1 MVWGAIT
8 FSGHRILV
16 RIKGNLNSIKYRDIL
31 SAELPNLLP
40 TSREEIYI
48 FQQDNCR
55 VHTSRLMRQFFEENA
70 VITTTWPA
78 QSPDL
83 NIIENVWKMV
93 KEDLSR
99 YNQSPKNETELFERI
114 HKSWLDT
121 PLEKLQKLYASLP
134 QRIREVIRMK
144 G

>member
-1 MVWGAIT
+1 MVTDGMGCYHI
-8 FSGHRILV
+8 FGHRILV
-16 RIKGNLNSIKYRDIL
+16 RIKGNPNSIKYRDIL

-48 FQQDNCR
+48 FQQDNCML
-55 VHTSRLMRQFFEENA
+55 HTSRLMRQLFEENA

-83 NIIENVWKMV
+83 NIIEYVWKMV

-114 HKSWLDT
+114 HKS
-121 PLEKLQKLYASLP
+121 
-134 QRIREVIRMK
+134 
-144 G
+144 